1 MFKRKIET
9 TINEYLDSD
18 KETTLIIEGARQIGK
33 TYIINKLAKAKF
45 KNYIEINL
53 KDDFDGERNFEHAKV
68 NTADKFYLAVS
79 SLFGDKLGTREDT
92 IIFLDEIQVY
102 PHLLSMLKPLNKEK
116 KVFLYS

>member
-18 KETTLIIEGARQIGK
+18 KETILIIEGARQIGK

-53 KDDFDGERNFEHAKV
+53 KDDYAKFCDLV
-68 NTADKFYLAVS
+68 QFIKANNHEFCDL
-79 SLFGDKLGTREDT
+79 
-92 IIFLDEIQVY
+92 
-102 PHLLSMLKPLNKEK
+102 
-116 KVFLYS
+116 